1 MSLPLT
7 RVPCAA
13 QGQSVEE
20 ARARRD
26 HLAKMRSLL
35 FHQEA
40 KLKHLAKI
48 KSKDYHRR
56 AQKAARTKVASPCPP
71 EHSRSS
77 QPVLVVHSISLCQW
91 YAATQ
96 AACPWFESCLS
107 AEPEELQLCPWL
119 LAM

>member
-1 MSLPLT
+1 MSPNAQACQCLLI
-7 RVPCAA
+7 RVSRHV

-56 AQKAARTKVASPCPP
+56 AQKAARAKVG
-71 EHSRSS
+71 
-77 QPVLVVHSISLCQW
+77 
-91 YAATQ
+91 
-96 AACPWFESCLS
+96 
-107 AEPEELQLCPWL
+107 L
-119 LAM
+119 LAFIQAQPQQSLSSDVRQHPPLSRVPVHMRCTHKGCERPPC

>member
-1 MSLPLT
+1 M
-7 RVPCAA
+7 
-13 QGQSVEE
+13 EE

-56 AQKAARTKVASPCPP
+56 AQKAARAKVASQCSPKHG
-71 EHSRSS
+71 HSTQLLLMSDS
-77 QPVLVVHSISLCQW
+77 TSLCCECLSKCV
-91 YAATQ
+91 T
-96 AACPWFESCLS
+96 CTRNLSCLPAES
-107 AEPEELQLCPWL
+107 AEPQLQHVRCP
-119 LAM
+119 